1 MPNAGE
7 VNIQVIDNGSAAI
20 NVPAQSTQ
28 LVIGCGN
35 LTHATAPV
43 SDYQIVATRQPSTLL
58 ASFGPTALVEAAALA
73 ILAGGTVL
81 AMSVP
86 VTTKGTATAP
96 VLSQGSGATLG
107 TASPSVALDGTQGA
121 YDDYYVVAKV
131 VTGGA
136 LATAGITLQF
146 SLDAGR
152 NYGPI
157 VALGTALTYTIPST
171 GMVITLGVGAATL
184 VAGNLIRFSTTGPA
198 WAIADVQT
206 ALAKFKASPYSNA
219 DVGSV
224 HIVGGGT
231 GGISG
236 TPPAMSASEIAA
248 LSNGSTGTLDTLTQ
262 SYLFERAIVTLR
274 DASGPAAFGGS
285 AESEATWI
293 TALGLLSSTTTGNN
307 GLRICPNAG
316 YYNTPSAYP
325 LALTGSSSYRRSLA
339 WSLAAREVA
348 IPPQRHA
355 GRVKDR
361 ALSTIVVNPAT
372 DPLDGF
378 VYHDELTTPGIDAL
392 RITSAR
398 TRRGLG
404 VAFYIVNPNLSS
416 TPGSAFTLLPLGLVM
431 DRACTIVHEV
441 GQEVINEDVRLN
453 TNGTLVENDAK
464 AIEDALGTA
473 LKTRMLAA
481 NMISGYLVAVDRTT
495 NVRSTNAVNVA
506 VTLDARGFVLQ
517 ENVTISF
524 LNSEQA
530 S

>member
-1 MPNAGE
+1 MPNGD
-7 VNIQVIDNGSAAI
+7 VTIQVIDNGSASI

-35 LTHATAPV
+35 LTHASAAV
-43 SDYQIVATRQPSTLL
+43 ANYQIVATRQPSTLL
-58 ASFGPTALVEAAALA
+58 ASFGPTALAEAAALST
-73 ILAGGTVL
+73 LAGGTVL

-86 VTTKGTATAP
+86 VTTKGTATAA
-96 VLSQGSGATLG
+96 VLSQGTGASLG
-107 TASPSVALDGTQGA
+107 TASPSVAVDGTQGA
-121 YDDYYVVAKV
+121 YDDYFVVVRV
-131 VTGGA
+131 VVGGA
-136 LATAGITLQF
+136 LGTAGITLQF

-171 GMVITLGVGAATL
+171 GMVLTLGAGAATL
-184 VAGNLIRFSTTGPA
+184 VTGNLIKFMTTGPA
-198 WAIADVQT
+198 WAIADIQT
-206 ALAKFKASPYSNA
+206 ALAAFKASPYSNA
-219 DVGSV
+219 DVGSI

-236 TPPAMSASEIAA
+236 TGPAMSSGEMAN
-248 LSNGSTGTLDTLTQ
+248 LSNGSTGTLDTLTA

-285 AESEATWI
+285 AESESAWM
-293 TALGLLSSTTTGNN
+293 TAIGLLSSPTTGNN
-307 GLRICPNAG
+307 GLRVCPNAG
-316 YYNTPSAYP
+316 YYNMPSAFP
-325 LALTGSSSYRRSLA
+325 LALTGSSSYRRPLA

-361 ALSTIVVNPAT
+361 ALSTIVVNPAS

-378 VYHDELTTPGIDAL
+378 IYHDELVNPGIDAM

-431 DRACTIVHEV
+431 DRACAIVHEV

-473 LKTRMLAA
+473 LKTRMVAV
-481 NMISGYLVAVDRTT
+481 NMISSFTVVVDRTT
-495 NVRSTNAVNVA
+495 NVRATSTVLIA
-506 VTLDARGFVLQ
+506 VTLNARGYVLQ
-517 ENVTISF
+517 ETISISF
-524 LNSEQA
+524 LSEEQA

>member
-1 MPNAGE
+1 MPNGD
-7 VNIQVIDNGSAAI
+7 VNITVVDGGSASI
-20 NVPAQSTQ
+20 SVPAQSTQ

-35 LTHATAPV
+35 LTFASAPV
-43 SDYQIVATRQPSTLL
+43 ANNQVVATRSPATLL
-58 ASFGPTALVEAAALA
+58 ASFGPCDLVEAAALA

-96 VLSQGSGATLG
+96 VLTQASGASAG
-107 TASPSVALDGTQGA
+107 TATPSVAVDATQGA
-121 YDDYYVVAKV
+121 FSDYYCVAKV
-131 VTGGA
+131 VAGGA
-136 LATAGITLQF
+136 LGTAGITLQF

-152 NYGPI
+152 TYGPI
-157 VALGTALTYTIPST
+157 VQLGTALTYTIPST
-171 GMVITLGVGAATL
+171 GMVLTLGSGAQTL
-184 VAGNLIRFSTTGPA
+184 IAGNLIKWSTKGPA
-198 WAIADVQT
+198 WAIADVQA
-206 ALAKFKASPYSNA
+206 ALAAYKASPYSNA

-224 HIVGGGT
+224 HVVGGGSGGTT
-231 GGISG
+231 GNG
-236 TPPAMSASEIAA
+236 PACSAADIAA
-248 LSNGSTGTLDTLTQ
+248 LSNGSTGTLDTLTA

-274 DASGPAAFGGS
+274 DASCPAAFGGS
-285 AESEATWI
+285 GESEAAWV
-293 TALGLLSSTTTGNN
+293 TALGAISSVTTGNN
-307 GLRICPNAG
+307 GLRVCPNAG
-316 YYNTPSAYP
+316 YYNTPSAFP
-325 LALTGSSSYRRSLA
+325 LALTGSSSYRRPLA

-372 DPLDGF
+372 DPQDGF
-378 VYHDELTTPGIDAL
+378 VYHDESITPGIDAL

-441 GQEVINEDVRLN
+441 GQEVINEDTRLQ
-453 TNGTLVENDAK
+453 TSGVLVENDAK

-481 NMISGYLVAVDRTT
+481 NMISGYTVTVDRTT
-495 NVRSTNAVNVA
+495 NVRATNAVNVA
-506 VTLDARGFVLQ
+506 VTLNARGYILT
-517 ENVTISF
+517 ENVTISY
-524 LNSEQA
+524 LNSDQA
-530 S
+530 A